1 IGPDLPLEEGWFSPA
16 PGIGMPSS
24 IKDSSPD
31 AWGIRTIL
39 NAGGE
44 YSDESFLLNSGSNR
58 IGALDFQ
65 RSPHEYVARNEDD
78 ATIAELMAAAEQ
90 VDEGVPLPKQL
101 AAALVHATSIGGARP
116 KATLHDPS
124 GQWIAKFSSST
135 DSMNVVGAE
144 AASIY
149 LARKTAIEVPEARME
164 RVMGRDVLLMR
175 RFDRAGDFRKLMVTG
190 VTLLGYGLG
199 LVPRGSY
206 PELLGRLRERG
217 DQSGNELYARIA
229 FNIAIS
235 NTDDHLR
242 NHSAFWDGET
252 LSLTPAYDLS
262 PGPRSG
268 ETATLATPYSYS
280 GRKEAT
286 FDGLLDS
293 AYEFD
298 IDIATARGIIDRVR
312 DQVNSHWHDAADF
325 ARLTEND
332 RKTLW
337 GRQFQNPAASRKYL
351 E

>member
-1 IGPDLPLEEGWFSPA
+1 
-16 PGIGMPSS
+16 
-24 IKDSSPD
+24 
-31 AWGIRTIL
+31 
-39 NAGGE
+39 
-44 YSDESFLLNSGSNR
+44 
-58 IGALDFQ
+58 
-65 RSPHEYVARNEDD
+65 
-78 ATIAELMAAAEQ
+78 
-90 VDEGVPLPKQL
+90 
-101 AAALVHATSIGGARP
+101 
-116 KATLHDPS
+116 
-124 GQWIAKFSSST
+124 
-135 DSMNVVGAE
+135 
-144 AASIY
+144 
-149 LARKTAIEVPEARME
+149 ME

-175 RFDRAGDFRKLMVTG
+175 RFDRTGDFRKMMVTG
-190 VTLLGYGLG
+190 VTLLGHGLG

-325 ARLTEND
+325 ARLTETD